1 MDFKNP
7 DHLLETKAELI
18 QSMELFIEGDVEGDD
33 LVAVFFELPNI
44 VEPEVIINPRIN
56 AQVKLDYYAAM
67 YDDELRLKANPAV
80 KIIGISFI

>member
-18 QSMELFIEGDVEGDD
+18 QSMELFIEGDAEGDD

-44 VEPEVIINPRIN
+44 VEPEVIVNPRIN